1 MITIVDP
8 IAYMSHHPHDCHFPW
23 NEIHPIL
30 LNTVANIMFMLNNVQ
45 LKHHK
50 ISTQVTGH
58 CSQNQLDH

>member
-23 NEIHPIL
+23 NEIPLIL

-45 LKHHK
+45 LNIIKYLFR
-50 ISTQVTGH
+50 SM
-58 CSQNQLDH
+58 